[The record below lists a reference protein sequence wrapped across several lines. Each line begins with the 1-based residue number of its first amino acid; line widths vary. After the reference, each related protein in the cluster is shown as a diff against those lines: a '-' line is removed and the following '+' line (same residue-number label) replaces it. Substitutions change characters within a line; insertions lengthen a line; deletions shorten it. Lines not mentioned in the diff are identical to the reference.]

1 MDMNSVNI
9 EEIVKQ
15 VLQGMT
21 GQSVQSSVAPA
32 PKATGA
38 IPKTARVAMLT
49 GIEKIELQEY
59 PIPEIGDGDILVK
72 VENEMKKEFGELNAA
87 AEVIEIDEKE
97 FVRFINQFKLKD
109 ELLKEI
115 ANSIN
120 KLGDASVYNYAKNI
134 MLVNF

>member
-1 MDMNSVNI
+1 MKL
-9 EEIVKQ
+9 EIVSKYAKI
-15 VLQGMT
+15 T
-21 GQSVQSSVAPA
+21 RKSDGQDVALAVDFFYQDTMRCNYLISLEERKIIPFIA
-32 PKATGA
+32 PCFDYKGDV
-38 IPKTARVAMLT
+38 KT
-49 GIEKIELQEY
+49 
-59 PIPEIGDGDILVK
+59 DGTYDILVK

-134 MLVNF
+134 MVVNF